1 MLIIVI
7 AIFVS
12 LAIVINSYKHIDGG
26 DVSCSDVFKA
36 LIPALIAIFCLVLRS
51 TYFALPEEAMVS
63 TEYLNYRKL
72 LLWVFLGL
80 MGYVIRVGIYGSVF
94 FYRMRS

>member
-12 LAIVINSYKHIDGG
+12 LIITINSYKLIDSG
-26 DVSCSDVFKA
+26 DVSRQDVLKA
-36 LIPALIAIFCLVLRS
+36 LFPALIALSCLLLRS
-51 TYFALPEEAMVS
+51 TYFALPEETMVS

-72 LLWVFLGL
+72 LLWGVLGL
-80 MGYVIRVGIYGSVF
+80 MGYVIRAGIYGSVY
-94 FYRMRS
+94 FYRQRR